1 MEAFLKE
8 CKDKG
13 IQVVCKDGKN
23 LSYKASKGPID
34 RNMLIFMKEHKEQ
47 LIAYLS
53 GESTEE
59 SVKSNPVVNSAENRY
74 KEFPLTD
81 IQSAYYA
88 GRQNEYEYGGT
99 GCYTYLEI
107 KTERIDTERFAEAW
121 YQTIMRHDMLRAM
134 ITKEGKQLVRETV
147 DAPELEVYEVNEDGK
162 PIEENNL
169 VQEMRNK
176 CNAFDFRLEAYPMH
190 KFVIARGREH
200 SIVHFMV
207 DMLVA
212 DYISINIILSDV
224 FGYYANGRFDDSA
237 RTDLTFKNIVL
248 ERAEKKATAEDKE
261 YWMKKI
267 DENRFATPDLPLKTN
282 ADSSRKTVTFSRKK
296 MLISAKEYQDFRN
309 IVLKNGITVSNAV
322 LATYAKVLANWCEE
336 KRICINI
343 TLMQRTE
350 EEKKIIGDFT
360 SVNLLTLDVEEENF
374 KEFAKKTQKTL
385 LSDMSHMSYSG
396 VEVMRKLNKTSGRKV
411 MFPVVFTSTVG
422 ADTSHEEVSAL
433 NIIGGISRTPQVWID
448 CQVLERNGELEIHW
462 DVRDGV
468 FENEILDDIWN
479 TFCASIDT
487 IRMVAEWETI
497 NDITYNPGYFDK
509 RDAYNH
515 VEKTWE
521 IGMLYDGFIS
531 NVKKQPEKTAIIYDG
546 QSYSYGKLGEYVGSI
561 VNALKEKGLQR
572 GDRVALVLPRGPLQI
587 ATALATLICGAAFV
601 PIDINQPFNRQERIV
616 LESESHLVMALGEH
630 TRMKEAFKDRVLNP
644 EMLIETPGEL
654 VANEDNRKQDL
665 AYIIF
670 TSGTTGAPKGV
681 MITHEQAENTII
693 DMNERFG
700 INEKDVFIALTKL
713 SFDLSIYDLF
723 GSFDASATLVIPTES
738 NATNPANWLEL
749 VKAYR
754 VTIWNSVPALLKMFL
769 KELQSEQSAD
779 VSSLRCFFLSGD
791 VIDASIPG
799 QLRERFDNYKLI
811 SLGGATEGSIWSIWW
826 DITEA
831 DNGGMLPYGVALT
844 NQKMFVLNANGKQA
858 PDNVKGEIVI
868 GGAGVAAG
876 YYKDEELTNKKFAY
890 SEALKTRVFY
900 TGDVGY
906 VRSDGVM
913 MICGRKDNQI
923 KINGNRIEIG
933 EIESVVR
940 ATKEAADCVVVYH
953 KSPTKEGK
961 LFLFLEPKTDE
972 EEAEAGAQE
981 QTDYQ
986 EVFEVCRREFDDV
999 DRKDYMRW
1007 RMQSD
1012 MAALA
1017 DMYAFFR
1024 QIGIFLEA
1032 DRVYTN
1038 QEIHDAC
1045 KEQEEFNTIIDRFL
1059 RALAEAGL
1067 IIEAENGYR
1076 LCHNAAEYVERDRI
1090 WDEFMQIGR
1099 EINYGEKLMQY
1110 QRESGKH
1117 ILEQVRGEITGI
1129 SMFFPKGST
1138 EVAIAAY
1145 RENMVNLRLNKIVL
1159 NIMKKFV
1166 KSGDRILEIGAG
1178 VGGTTTTVLEG
1189 LDVDNIRYCFTDV
1202 SQFFLNKAQNV
1213 YNKYDFIDYKILDIN
1228 KDYDAQGFAESTYD
1242 VILCANVLHNS
1253 TNIGVNLSKIRKLLK
1268 PNGHLIIIEATGE
1281 SYLLTTSLELKG
1293 GLSGFTD
1300 HRACGIDVFTSEEK
1314 WVSLIK
1320 EAGYEHV
1327 FTLPEGTDVLS
1338 ECGQSVLLCHK
1349 KAENSSRASGKMKR
1363 EGSAGGINVAS
1374 IEKYMASN
1382 LPVYMIPEQ
1391 IEIVDKIP
1399 LTSNGKVDRKKLASI
1414 CEERLSEAK
1423 ECIKPNDNMN
1433 SLQQKIADIWKEV
1446 LNLEN
1451 VGKQDNF
1458 YYVGGDSLLITQV
1471 VSEMRKRIP
1480 GLEEVGWD
1488 ELMHNALNN
1497 PTIEGLADVI
1507 KENVKAEMAEGK
1519 QNTACGSGGEEESCN
1534 EANNQVLKDSSVV
1547 VYRDNPEKRKSV
1559 QAFFHAGTG
1568 RLADYEFLVPDLMKH
1583 TGEEQ
1588 SMIGFVY
1595 GNDTEYLSASAE
1607 QLVYVRAE
1615 KYASILL
1622 ELKAKKYELIGYC
1635 VGGFLALETAK
1646 IMMERGANV
1655 SQVVMISS
1663 ELATHMVSNQML
1675 MEIAYGAAIGL
1686 DMSKTGFD
1694 LNIDEM
1700 KEALE
1705 GILNGENRN
1714 IKNSELMRLSG
1725 NYQKYADLFMDLG
1738 DQTHEERLKYIFDSA
1753 GGDKFNG
1760 NESTFAMFKLLYNI
1774 FEHTFKGMMHYPFT
1788 GAYLGKVLYLEAPT
1802 VNSFYPHTRPGQE
1815 FSDVCVG
1822 DFTVQKVSGNH
1833 ATCLLKENYKDV
1845 LGAILGKKK

>member
-8 CKDKG
+8 CNDKG
-13 IQVVCKDGKN
+13 IHVACIDGKT
-23 LSYKASKGPID
+23 LSYKSDKGPID
-34 RNMLIFMKEHKEQ
+34 RKDLLFMREHKEQ

-53 GESTEE
+53 GEIIKE
-59 SVKSNPVVNSAENRY
+59 SVKGYTAENCVENRY

-88 GRQNEYEYGGT
+88 GRQSEYEYGGT

-107 KTERIDTERFAEAW
+107 KTERIDTVRFAEAW
-121 YQTIMRHDMLRAM
+121 HQTIMRHDMLRAV
-134 ITKEGKQLVRETV
+134 ITKAGKQIVMETQAV
-147 DAPELEVYEVNEDGK
+147 PELEVYEVDEGDK
-162 PIEENNL
+162 PIEENSL
-169 VQEMRNK
+169 VQEMRNR
-176 CNAFDFRLEAYPMH
+176 CNTFDFKLETYPMH
-190 KFVIARGREH
+190 KFIVARGRKH

-224 FGYYANGRFDDSA
+224 FGYYANGRFDDMDK
-237 RTDLTFKNIVL
+237 TDLTFRKIVL
-248 ERAEKKATAEDKE
+248 ERVDKKATSKDKE
-261 YWMKKI
+261 YWLKKI
-267 DENRFATPDLPLKTN
+267 NENRFATPDLPVMTN
-282 ADSSRKTVTFSRKK
+282 TDSSRKQVTFSRRK
-296 MLISAKEYQDFRN
+296 MLMAAEEYKEFRR

-322 LATYAKVLANWCEE
+322 LAVYAKVLVNWCEE

-350 EEKKIIGDFT
+350 DEKKIIGDFT
-360 SVNLLTLDVEEENF
+360 SVNLLALDVEDENF

-396 VEVMRKLNKTSGRKV
+396 VEVMRELNKTSGRK
-411 MFPVVFTSTVG
+411 MIFPIVFTSTVG
-422 ADTSHEEVSAL
+422 ADTAHEEASDL

-448 CQVLERNGELEIHW
+448 CQVLERNGELDIHW

-468 FENEILDDIWN
+468 FENDILNDLWD
-479 TFCASIDT
+479 TFCATIDT
-487 IRMVAEWETI
+487 IRMDSEWETI
-497 NDITYNPGYFDK
+497 RDITYQPGYFDK

-515 VEKTWE
+515 VEKTWD

-531 NVKKQPEKTAIIYDG
+531 NVEKQPEKTAVIYEG
-546 QSYSYGKLGEYVGSI
+546 QSYSYGKLGEYVGA
-561 VNALKEKGLQR
+561 VVQTLKERGLQR

-587 ATALATLICGAAFV
+587 VSALATLICGAAFV

-616 LESESHLVMALGEH
+616 QESDSEFVIAMGEY
-630 TRMKEAFKDRVLNP
+630 TRMNEAFKDRILNP
-644 EMLIETPGEL
+644 EVLIKTPGKLIVSEE
-654 VANEDNRKQDL
+654 NSRQDL

-681 MITHEQAENTII
+681 MITHEQAENTIV

-700 INEKDVFIALTKL
+700 INENDVFIALTKL

-723 GSFDASATLVIPTES
+723 GSFDAGATLVIPTES
-738 NATNPANWLEL
+738 NATNPSNWVEL
-749 VKAYR
+749 VKSYKI
-754 VTIWNSVPALLKMFL
+754 TIWNSVPALLKMFL
-769 KELQSEQSAD
+769 KELQSGQDTE
-779 VSSLRCFFLSGD
+779 VNSLRRFFLSGD
-791 VIDASIPG
+791 VIDDSIPG
-799 QLRERFDNYKLI
+799 MVRERFDNYMLI

-826 DITEA
+826 DIT
-831 DNGGMLPYGVALT
+831 DDDVGGMLPYGVALT
-844 NQKMFVLNANGKQA
+844 NQKMFVLNANGKQT
-858 PDNVKGEIVI
+858 PDNVKGEIAI
-868 GGAGVAAG
+868 GGAGVAVG
-876 YYKDEELTNKKFAY
+876 YYNDRELSEKKFAY
-890 SEALKTRVFY
+890 SEALKTRLFY

-913 MICGRKDNQI
+913 MICGRKDDQI
-923 KINGNRIEIG
+923 KINGNRIETG

-940 ATKEAADCVVVYH
+940 ATGEVADCAVIYH
-953 KSPTKEGK
+953 KSPAKGGK
-961 LFLFLEPKTDE
+961 LFLFLEPKTYDAE
-972 EEAEAGAQE
+972 SDKEALKQP
-981 QTDYQ
+981 DYKK
-986 EVFEVCRREFDDV
+986 VFEDCRREFDDI
-999 DRKDYMRW
+999 DRKAYMRW

-1024 QIGIFLEA
+1024 QTGIFL
-1032 DRVYTN
+1032 DMDWVYTK

-1059 RALAEAGL
+1059 RALTEAEL
-1067 IIEAENGYR
+1067 IVEEENGYR
-1076 LCHNAAEYVERDRI
+1076 LSHNAEEYVERDRI

-1145 RENMVNLRLNKIVL
+1145 RENIINLRLNKIVS
-1159 NIMKKFV
+1159 NIINKFV
-1166 KSGDRILEIGAG
+1166 KAGDRILEIGAG

-1189 LDVDNIRYCFTDV
+1189 LNMDNIRYCFTDV
-1202 SQFFLNKAQNV
+1202 SQFFLNKAGDI
-1213 YNKYDFIDYKILDIN
+1213 YNKYNFIDYKILDIN
-1228 KDYDAQGFAESTYD
+1228 EDYNEQGFEDNTYD

-1253 TNIGVNLSKIRKLLK
+1253 VNIGVNLSKIRKLLK
-1268 PNGHLIIIEATGE
+1268 PDGYLIIIEATGE

-1320 EAGYEHV
+1320 EAGYEYV

-1338 ECGQSVLLCHK
+1338 ECGQSVLLCRK
-1349 KAENSSRASGKMKR
+1349 KGENSSRISGKMKR
-1363 EGSAGGINVAS
+1363 EGSSAGINVAS
-1374 IEKYMASN
+1374 VERYMASN
-1382 LPVYMIPEQ
+1382 LPAYMIPEQ
-1391 IEIVDKIP
+1391 IEIVDRIP
-1399 LTSNGKVDRKKLASI
+1399 LTSNGKVDRKKLTSM
-1414 CEERLSEAK
+1414 CEEKLSEVK
-1423 ECIKPNDNMN
+1423 ECIKSDDDMN
-1433 SLQQKIADIWKEV
+1433 YLQKQIASIWKKV
-1446 LNLEN
+1446 LNLDN
-1451 VGKQDNF
+1451 IGKKDNF

-1471 VSEMRKRIP
+1471 VSEMRKHIP

-1488 ELMHNALNN
+1488 ELMHKALNN
-1497 PTIEGLADVI
+1497 PTIEGLAEVI
-1507 KENVKAEMAEGK
+1507 KGNVKAWMAEEK
-1519 QNTACGSGGEEESCN
+1519 QDIACGSSEEQIICN
-1534 EANNQVLKDSSVV
+1534 TDDIQVLKDSSVV

-1559 QAFFHAGTG
+1559 KVFFHAGTG
-1568 RLADYEFLVPDLMKH
+1568 RLADYEFLVQDLMKH

-1595 GNDTEYLSASAE
+1595 GNDTEYLSAPAE
-1607 QLVYVRAE
+1607 ELVYIRAE

-1622 ELKAKKYELIGYC
+1622 KMNAEKYELVGYC

-1646 IMMERGANV
+1646 IMMERGADV
-1655 SQVVMISS
+1655 SQVVMIAS

-1694 LNIDEM
+1694 LNIDEIN
-1700 KEALE
+1700 EALE

-1725 NYQKYADLFMDLG
+1725 KYQKYADLFMDLG
-1738 DQTHEERLKYIFDSA
+1738 DQTHEERLKYIFDRA
-1753 GGDKFNG
+1753 GGDRFNG
-1760 NESTFAMFKLLYNI
+1760 DESTFAMFKLLYNI
-1774 FEHTFKGMMHYPFT
+1774 FEHTFKGMMYYPFT

-1802 VNSFYPHTRPGQE
+1802 MNSFYPHTRPKQKLR
-1815 FSDVCVG
+1815 DVCVG
-1822 DFTVQKVSGNH
+1822 EFTVRRISGNH

-1845 LGAILGKKK
+1845 LDAIIG